1 MYLFRAQIIDGT
13 IENYVTRYKQLHV
26 RVTNIMGIVNER
38 LLVVQTL
45 CIPVT
50 ELHIFG
56 FIFGDSG
63 LNIRK
68 TEN

>member
-45 CIPVT
+45 SCIPVT
-50 ELHIFG
+50 ELNCIFLDLYLE
-56 FIFGDSG
+56 IWA
-63 LNIRK
+63 
-68 TEN
+68 